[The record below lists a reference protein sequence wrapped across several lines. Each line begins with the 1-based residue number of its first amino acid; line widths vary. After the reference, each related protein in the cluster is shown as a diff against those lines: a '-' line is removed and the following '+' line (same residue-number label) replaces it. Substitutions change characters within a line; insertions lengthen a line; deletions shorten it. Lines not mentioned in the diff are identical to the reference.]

1 MARVTTGGHRAA
13 FDPLKHSQPLGGAL
27 AFLGLARCIPM
38 LHGAQGCSAF
48 AKALLTRHFREPI
61 PLQSSAINDVSAV
74 LGSSESLLGA
84 LDTINERQRPDIIGV
99 LTTGLTE
106 VTEEDMFGVLGAS
119 KYAPGSRGPLVVAVS
134 TPDFHGGL
142 SDGWSAALRGIVA
155 AVPATGVTVPGRAAV
170 LVGPTLTA
178 VDIDEIADLVRAFGL
193 DPVVVPDLSGSL
205 DGHLAANWSP
215 VTTGGTT
222 LDALLGLAGCEVV
235 VAVGSAAAT
244 AAGELAVK
252 AGAPLIAHDH
262 LSGLAVTDLL
272 VTDLIRHTGAT
283 APEAVRRWRRRLADG
298 LMDSHFVLGGAK
310 VALALEPDQLVAVG
324 SLFYDVGAEIVT
336 AVSPTNADVLRQ
348 APWEE
353 VVVGDFV
360 DLAERAAA
368 AGAELVVASSH
379 GADAAA
385 EAGAAHLTMGFPVYD
400 RMGAQLRATS
410 GYRGSLHLLVDAAN
424 RLLEH
429 RESHRPSRH
438 PAAAAP
444 TGAAAAERLE
454 QDEHLE
460 ELAC

>member
-1 MARVTTGGHRAA
+1 MARVISGGRRAA

-74 LGSSESLLGA
+74 LGSSESLLSA
-84 LDTINERQRPDIIGV
+84 LDTINERQHPDIVGV

-106 VTEEDMFGVLGAS
+106 VSEEDMFGVLGS
-119 KYAPGSRGPLVVAVS
+119 SRYAAGSRDPMVIAVS

-142 SDGWSAALRGIVA
+142 SDGWSAALQGIVA
-155 AVPATGVTVPGRAAV
+155 AVPASGVTVPGRAAV
-170 LVGPTLTA
+170 LVGPALTA

-205 DGHLAANWSP
+205 DGHLDGNWSP
-215 VTTGGTT
+215 LTTGGTT
-222 LDALLGLAGCEVV
+222 VDALLGLAGCEVV
-235 VAVGSAAAT
+235 ITIGSAAA
-244 AAGELAVK
+244 AAGGALATK
-252 AGAPLIAHDH
+252 AGAPLISHDH
-262 LSGLAVTDLL
+262 ASGLAATDRL
-272 VTDLIRHTGAT
+272 VTDLIRHTGVT
-283 APEAVRRWRRRLADG
+283 APDAARRWRRRLADG

-324 SLFYDVGAEIVT
+324 SLLYDVGAEIVT
-336 AVSPTNADVLRQ
+336 AVSPTDADVLRC
-348 APWEE
+348 APWDE
-353 VVVGDFV
+353 VVIGDFV
-360 DLAERAAA
+360 DLSERAEA

-385 EAGAAHLTMGFPVYD
+385 GIGAAHLTMGFPVYD
-400 RMGAQLRATS
+400 RMGTQLRATS
-410 GYRGSLHLLVDAAN
+410 GYRGSLQLLVDAAN

-429 RESHRPSRH
+429 RESHRAAGPSR
-438 PAAAAP
+438 ARRAS
-444 TGAAAAERLE
+444 AE
-454 QDEHLE
+454 QLE